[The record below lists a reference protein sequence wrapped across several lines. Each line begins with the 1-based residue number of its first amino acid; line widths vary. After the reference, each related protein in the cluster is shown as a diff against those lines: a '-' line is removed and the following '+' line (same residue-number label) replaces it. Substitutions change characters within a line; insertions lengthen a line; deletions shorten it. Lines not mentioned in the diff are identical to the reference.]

1 MKSVTILTIASAV
14 SALIVP
20 LAFPAFATQAGSDVP
35 ASAVKGKDR
44 LAPYP
49 KADPGYQRIVIHL
62 PPNENEADQR
72 VELMI
77 GKTLEVDC
85 NRQWFAGDLKEKQV
99 TGWGYSYYVLEK
111 MAGPA
116 STMMACPGRRRHEAF
131 VQLRGDGYLVR
142 YNSKLP
148 LVVYAPDGFEVRY
161 RVWRAGN
168 EIHVGRP
175 E

>member
-1 MKSVTILTIASAV
+1 
-14 SALIVP
+14 
-20 LAFPAFATQAGSDVP
+20 
-35 ASAVKGKDR
+35 
-44 LAPYP
+44 
-49 KADPGYQRIVIHL
+49 
-62 PPNENEADQR
+62 
-72 VELMI
+72 
-77 GKTLEVDC
+77 
-85 NRQWFAGDLKEKQV
+85 
-99 TGWGYSYYVLEK
+99 
-111 MAGPA
+111 
-116 STMMACPGRRRHEAF
+116 MMACPGRRRHEAF